1 MDVTTLLLA
10 SGIVAVAG
18 FTIVF
23 LIEGAL
29 RAGYRPTYH
38 PISAL
43 SLGPRGWL
51 QASSF
56 VVTGALMAAFAV
68 GLQRAGAGAV
78 VAILMGV
85 VSLGLIGA
93 GILPM
98 DAMRGYPPGAI
109 AGDPAAYSAR
119 HQWHDRASIAVFLA
133 VPGAAIVSGFAG
145 AGWWRWYSLATA
157 VAAIGLLA
165 WFSSA
170 YERDTPRAGVVQRSM
185 VIVNWTWVAAL
196 GLRFL

>member
-10 SGIVAVAG
+10 SGIVAVAA

-23 LIEGAL
+23 LLEGAL
-29 RAGYRPTYH
+29 RDGYRPTYH

-43 SLGPRGWL
+43 SLGPRGWV

-56 VVTGALMAAFAV
+56 VVTGVLMAAFAV
-68 GLQRAGAGAV
+68 GLHMAGAGIV
-78 VAILMGV
+78 VAILVGV

-93 GILPM
+93 GIFPM

-109 AGDPAAYSAR
+109 AGDPPAYSAR

-133 VPGAAIVSGFAG
+133 VPAAAIVSGLSG

-157 VAAIGLLA
+157 VAGLGLLA

-185 VIVNWTWVAAL
+185 VLVNWTWVATL
-196 GLRFL
+196 GLRLL